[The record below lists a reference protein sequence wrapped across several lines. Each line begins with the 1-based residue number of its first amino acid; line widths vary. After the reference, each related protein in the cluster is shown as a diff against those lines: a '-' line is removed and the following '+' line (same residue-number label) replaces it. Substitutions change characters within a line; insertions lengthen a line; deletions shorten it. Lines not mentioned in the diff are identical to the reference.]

1 MSTNPWIAIVG
12 FGRQGKRETARAVA
26 DALRARGLTVA
37 GAVAEP
43 SVDVERGYDLVD
55 LVTGSRTALARLV
68 TGESDIC
75 DLEFADGIFAATRD
89 QLMASEAQVK
99 LIEVGPYEA
108 RSKGGHWPTILALLS
123 GAPTV
128 VVLCIRP
135 DALAPLA
142 LGIADPAAW
151 LELPA
156 TAEGDG
162 SVAALVDEI
171 AEVVTRTCPRPA

>member
-12 FGRQGKRETARAVA
+12 FGRQGKREVARAVA
-26 DALRARGLTVA
+26 AALRARGLTVA
-37 GAVAEP
+37 GAVSAAA
-43 SVDVERGYDLVD
+43 VDVERGFDLVD
-55 LVTGSRTALARLV
+55 IETGSRTALARLV
-68 TGESDIC
+68 TGDSDIC
-75 DLEFADGIFAATRD
+75 DLEFAAGIFDATRER
-89 QLMASEAQVK
+89 LMVSDAQVK

-108 RSKGGHWPTILALLS
+108 RSKRGHWPAVQALLS

-156 TAEGDG
+156 SPDGAG
-162 SVAALVDEI
+162 SVAALVEEI
-171 AEVVTRTCPRPA
+171 SAVVTRTCPHPA